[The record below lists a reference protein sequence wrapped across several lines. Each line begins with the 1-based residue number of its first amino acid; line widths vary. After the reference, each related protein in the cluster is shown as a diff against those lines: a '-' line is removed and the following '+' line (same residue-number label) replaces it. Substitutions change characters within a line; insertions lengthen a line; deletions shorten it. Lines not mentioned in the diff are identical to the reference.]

1 MGCAV
6 AFFGMLLGE
15 HDILTGSPAFSER
28 IPIMFTPTSQGT
40 LLLSM
45 EYKCLMGI

>member
-45 EYKCLMGI
+45 EYKSLMGI